1 MSERWKQAGSR
12 AVAVVA
18 IVSAAASPAALAAV
32 GNSPAPERH
41 AHRTALIQVH
51 DGPRACI
58 VPAGQGR
65 FGGPICG
72 AAVGAPSPR

>member
-1 MSERWKQAGSR
+1 MRPGSKQLGSR
-12 AVAVVA
+12 AIAVVA

-32 GNSPAPERH
+32 GSAPPH
-41 AHRTALIQVH
+41 HRAARV
-51 DGPRACI
+51 GAARAGAARTCV

-72 AAVGAPSPR
+72 AAVGAPRPR

>member
-1 MSERWKQAGSR
+1 MGQRSKQLGSR
-12 AVAVVA
+12 AIAAVA

-32 GNSPAPERH
+32 GNAPAPERS
-41 AHRTALIQVH
+41 AHPAALVRVH

-72 AAVGAPSPR
+72 AAVGAPRPR